1 MKWGLDYHIMNAHNL
16 ATQYH
21 KLHGL
26 PMQTSFIDT
35 IVRCSCG
42 WRLGIYYRKSK
53 FTDLVKFWRRTAR
66 DFLVSSHLRSIKAIG
81 NWPTSQS
88 TTIEDSIENPSH
100 WLDRSKSTTIASMSL
115 TAVSEKTQYH
125 PSLEPQANAASLVV
139 HRSSLSREMFAIKPE
154 LLYDTWS
161 GSRRLYAPMLLS
173 SVVTLCSSFCIVVS
187 TVYDL
192 CVYMR
197 SSTSAVTFYQI

>member
-1 MKWGLDYHIMNAHNL
+1 
-16 ATQYH
+16 
-21 KLHGL
+21 
-26 PMQTSFIDT
+26 
-35 IVRCSCG
+35 
-42 WRLGIYYRKSK
+42 
-53 FTDLVKFWRRTAR
+53 
-66 DFLVSSHLRSIKAIG
+66 
-81 NWPTSQS
+81 
-88 TTIEDSIENPSH
+88 
-100 WLDRSKSTTIASMSL
+100 
-115 TAVSEKTQYH
+115 
-125 PSLEPQANAASLVV
+125 
-139 HRSSLSREMFAIKPE
+139 MFAIKPE